1 MCLFLPFGSQNT
13 FCLPQTKSKKTKV
26 MPVEQ
31 QKEEDKEETMEVETV
46 DVKSK
51 KKAKKGKFQYHC
63 NNWSKITSKIVS
75 N

>member
-1 MCLFLPFGSQNT
+1 
-13 FCLPQTKSKKTKV
+13 